1 MAFAVIG
8 TILAAYFLGSINFA
22 VIFTKCFT
30 KNDIRDFGSG
40 NAGATNV
47 LRVGG
52 VVPGILTFLC
62 DALKGFAAC
71 LIGKAVFSQILTADP
86 TLSWAYPIYGAYLCG
101 LLCMIGHVFPLFYQF
116 RGGKG
121 VAVSVGIYAVCCPKA
136 IIIGLIVFALITLL
150 SKTVSIGSLVA
161 TVVVISLSLIFNN
174 SPIGIFENPLDL
186 NAAVIPQALPSICM
200 GIIIIIKHIP
210 NIKRII
216 SGEEKQIKVR
226 RK

>member
-1 MAFAVIG
+1 MAFAIIG
-8 TILAAYFLGSINFA
+8 TFLAAYFLGSVNFA

-30 KNDIRDFGSG
+30 KSDIRDYGSG

-52 VVPGILTFLC
+52 IVPGILTFLC

-71 LIGKAVFSQILTADP
+71 LIGKAVFGYVLTAHP
-86 TLSWAYPIYGAYLCG
+86 GLTWAFPIYGAYACG
-101 LLCMIGHVFPLFYQF
+101 LICMIGHVFPLFYQF

-136 IIIGLIVFALITLL
+136 IIIGLVVFALVTLI
-150 SKTVSIGSLVA
+150 SKTVSVGSLIA
-161 TVVVISLSLIFNN
+161 TVVVISLSIIFKN
-174 SPIGIFENPLDL
+174 SSIGLFS
-186 NAAVIPQALPSICM
+186 NAFDINAGVFPQAILSIFM

-216 SGEEKQIKVR
+216 SGEEKHIKVR